1 MLPFTAMLDSANSK
15 PRRGRR
21 ALALWVLL
29 LALALTAAW
38 MWQRATQRGESD
50 PHRGE
55 LYQRTLESVRASC
68 FPPKPGVESYCRDQ
82 ALLLLEFPE
91 CDPECVA
98 LARKIRGEP
107 TR

>member
-1 MLPFTAMLDSANSK
+1 MVDSDF
-15 PRRGRR
+15 RRRSQR
-21 ALALWVLL
+21 SRKWLVLAVLL
-29 LALALTAAW
+29 LALAAAVWVWHATANR
-38 MWQRATQRGESD
+38 RAPD

-55 LYQRTLESVRASC
+55 MYQRTLESVRSTC
-68 FPPKPGVESYCRDQ
+68 LPPKAGVESYCRDQ

-91 CDPECVA
+91 CDSACVA

>member
-1 MLPFTAMLDSANSK
+1 MTNSAEERTK
-15 PRRGRR
+15 RAGRW
-21 ALALWVLL
+21 LALWLVI
-29 LALALTAAW
+29 LAVALTAAW
-38 MWQRATQRGESD
+38 VWQGAARRRVQD

-55 LYQRTLESVRASC
+55 MYQRTLESVRTIC

-91 CDPECVA
+91 CDPSCVA
-98 LARKIRGEP
+98 LARKVRGEP

>member
-1 MLPFTAMLDSANSK
+1 MMDSAEQRTK
-15 PRRGRR
+15 RPARWLGLWFLVV
-21 ALALWVLL
+21 ALAL
-29 LALALTAAW
+29 AAAW
-38 MWQRATQRGESD
+38 MWQRATQRSQSD

-55 LYQRTLESVRASC
+55 MYQRTLESVRASC

-91 CDPECVA
+91 CNPACVA